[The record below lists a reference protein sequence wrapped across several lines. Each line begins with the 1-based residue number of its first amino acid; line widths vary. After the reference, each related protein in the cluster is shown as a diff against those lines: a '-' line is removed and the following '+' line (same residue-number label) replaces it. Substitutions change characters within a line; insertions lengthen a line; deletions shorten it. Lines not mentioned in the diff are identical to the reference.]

1 MSNMV
6 YASRFLRLEKI
17 RMSGPDIHLMQK
29 RLKELGYNPGVEDG
43 IFGEQSEAALKAF
56 QASRGLVVDGV
67 VDPNTWLLLEP
78 SSSIR
83 LQNKREG
90 QAWEQPRISIDVVK
104 RRLTYTSGSFKKTY
118 PVAVGKPQ
126 TPTPLGNWTIV
137 QKTVNPGG
145 PFGARWMRLSV
156 PWGGYGIHG
165 TNRPS
170 SIGKAVSHGC
180 VRMYN
185 ADVIELYDR
194 TPLGTPV
201 NIFGKA
207 NTGRVLSRG
216 DQGSD
221 VKEVQRMLRT
231 LGYYR
236 VKPDGKFGPKTE
248 AAVIAF
254 QRDNQLIADGI
265 VGPYTHHALQ
275 KAYDLAIN
283 DVEP

>member
-1 MSNMV
+1 MV
-6 YASRFLRLEKI
+6 YASRFLRVEKA
-17 RMSGPDIHLMQK
+17 RMSGPDIRIIQK
-29 RLKELGYNPGVEDG
+29 RLKELGYNPGKENG
-43 IFGEQSEAALKAF
+43 IFDEQSESAIKTF
-56 QASRGLVVDGV
+56 QTDRGHVVDGIV
-67 VDPNTWLLLEP
+67 GPDTWLLLADG
-78 SSSIR
+78 SSIHP
-83 LQNKREG
+83 QIKREG
-90 QAWEQPRISIDVVK
+90 LPWEQPRISIDVVK
-104 RRLTYTSGSFKKTY
+104 RKLTYTSSSYKKTY

-137 QKTVNPGG
+137 QKALNPGG

-170 SIGKAVSHGC
+170 SIGKAASHGC
-180 VRMYN
+180 IRLYN
-185 ADVIELYDR
+185 ADVIELYER

-207 NTGRVLSRG
+207 NTGRILSRG
-216 DQGSD
+216 DEGKD
-221 VKEVQRMLRT
+221 VKELQKILKT

-236 VKPDGKFGPKTE
+236 VKSDGRFGPVTE

-254 QRDNQLIADGI
+254 QGDNQLIADGI
-265 VGPYTHHALQ
+265 VGPYTYHALQ
-275 KAYDLAIN
+275 KAYDLGTS